1 MASQLTF
8 ADVQRRR
15 GPRLAVL
22 PDAARVEERLAL
34 LARAHGFVAGKIAC
48 SLADLER
55 ELVREARKAGRC
67 PAPASPQA
75 LALALREAAREH
87 SQGPFF
93 HIREQPGYARALGD
107 LLAALTQGLL
117 DPAELLA
124 LDVPE
129 RVQALARTLLAAR
142 GLLDAAGLV
151 EPQRAVRLAVEAVE
165 QRGPLPALL
174 ARAGELQFE
183 GILDWTPLRL
193 RLATALSSRLPVRVR
208 LPWSSDKPE
217 LTEALEATLRAFEKL
232 GDGPELALVD
242 PASGPLAPFLQRL
255 FAPSGPP
262 VDGPVELV
270 SCASSAAQAR
280 EVARRCAALLAAGAP
295 PESIAVSARAL
306 AGGVAEELC
315 AALDRLGIP
324 WRERR
329 GRPALPAAPVRLA
342 LSLLDLPEQDFPREP
357 LIDLLSSRLLWMR
370 EEGERLPPQVV
381 ARCLREAHVRDDAT
395 DGGYAGRLSAL
406 AARRQKKGQPVEAV
420 QETLARVQRTLAV
433 LRTLPRRAT
442 LREHG
447 AALLTVLSQW
457 GLQRRLRA
465 SEPDDSGPALERA
478 VAAALARDQAAVRA
492 LEEACVG
499 LARGAAQ
506 IGLQEKKFARAE
518 WAQLLS
524 QALEGASLPPGGA
537 RGGAVQLVEL
547 RELPERS
554 FDHLFVVGLVDGEL
568 PARPAADPLLS
579 DEDRRAVNRAAQ
591 KPVFRAPAEGAQA
604 TAVLPP
610 RQAEEPLLFHLALS
624 SARKSVALLW
634 QRADAQGRE
643 VLRSPFVDEVSR
655 ALGRSAG
662 DGLPIAWIPQPRDC
676 AGPSDLLARAAL
688 DAFAEP
694 AFRVSPP
701 PDAAAARRLLS
712 AVAGSALLPR
722 LRRIARAAQAERER
736 VRAFIREIE
745 PGRFSGRL
753 SGAAQEICSQQFRF
767 GPEAPVSAR
776 QLEEH
781 ATCGFRTF
789 GHRLLRIEVD
799 EEDDTELGARERGNL
814 LHRCLE
820 RFFRR
825 LRDEG
830 RLPLRG
836 VPEEL
841 ALLRQV
847 AAAEMDA
854 FAEEEHVGHRA
865 VWELKRGPLVEDLV
879 ALVETETGAQPLE
892 LERRFGYDDPDSWPA
907 LRIPPPDGGPD
918 VHVRGAI
925 DRIDRASNRAS
936 NRASDHASDHASDR
950 ASGRVDGGL
959 VVLDYKSSRIE
970 SLRRKVREGTLL
982 APEFQL
988 AIYAALLRQREPQAR
1003 VDAQYVSLRS
1013 ARRTPT
1019 LAEANFDVEALLEL
1033 DPTRRATL
1041 DKPNLAN
1048 AVFERVGKMRAGLFE
1063 VRPLDCDFCDLKPA
1077 CRLVALPTDPEENGG
1092 EVPRA

>member
-93 HIREQPGYARALGD
+93 HIREQPGDARALG
-107 LLAALTQGLL
+107 
-117 DPAELLA
+117 
-124 LDVPE
+124 
-129 RVQALARTLLAAR
+129 
-142 GLLDAAGLV
+142 

-295 PESIAVSARAL
+295 PGALPVSARAL
-306 AGGVAEELC
+306 AGGGAGGGV
-315 AALDRLGIP
+315 
-324 WRERR
+324 
-329 GRPALPAAPVRLA
+329 PAAP
-342 LSLLDLPEQDFPREP
+342 PPRGP
-357 LIDLLSSRLLWMR
+357 R
-370 EEGERLPPQVV
+370 GG
-381 ARCLREAHVRDDAT
+381 AGAT
-395 DGGYAGRLSAL
+395 R
-406 AARRQKKGQPVEAV
+406 AARPG
-420 QETLARVQRTLAV
+420 
-433 LRTLPRRAT
+433 
-442 LREHG
+442 EHG

-524 QALEGASLPPGGA
+524 EALEDASLPPGGA

-591 KPVFRAPAEGAQA
+591 RPVFRAPAEGAQA

-634 QRADAQGRE
+634 PRADAQGRE
-643 VLRSPFVDEVSR
+643 GLRSPFVDEGSR

-701 PDAAAARRLLS
+701 PDAAAARRL
-712 AVAGSALLPR
+712 
-722 LRRIARAAQAERER
+722 
-736 VRAFIREIE
+736 
-745 PGRFSGRL
+745 
-753 SGAAQEICSQQFRF
+753 
-767 GPEAPVSAR
+767 
-776 QLEEH
+776 
-781 ATCGFRTF
+781 
-789 GHRLLRIEVD
+789 
-799 EEDDTELGARERGNL
+799 
-814 LHRCLE
+814 
-820 RFFRR
+820 
-825 LRDEG
+825 
-830 RLPLRG
+830 
-836 VPEEL
+836 
-841 ALLRQV
+841 
-847 AAAEMDA
+847 
-854 FAEEEHVGHRA
+854 
-865 VWELKRGPLVEDLV
+865 
-879 ALVETETGAQPLE
+879 
-892 LERRFGYDDPDSWPA
+892 
-907 LRIPPPDGGPD
+907 
-918 VHVRGAI
+918 
-925 DRIDRASNRAS
+925 
-936 NRASDHASDHASDR
+936 
-950 ASGRVDGGL
+950 
-959 VVLDYKSSRIE
+959 
-970 SLRRKVREGTLL
+970 
-982 APEFQL
+982 
-988 AIYAALLRQREPQAR
+988 
-1003 VDAQYVSLRS
+1003 RS
-1013 ARRTPT
+1013 A
-1019 LAEANFDVEALLEL
+1019 
-1033 DPTRRATL
+1033 
-1041 DKPNLAN
+1041 
-1048 AVFERVGKMRAGLFE
+1048 G
-1063 VRPLDCDFCDLKPA
+1063 
-1077 CRLVALPTDPEENGG
+1077 
-1092 EVPRA
+1092 

>member
-93 HIREQPGYARALGD
+93 HIREQPGDARALG
-107 LLAALTQGLL
+107 
-117 DPAELLA
+117 
-124 LDVPE
+124 
-129 RVQALARTLLAAR
+129 
-142 GLLDAAGLV
+142 

-406 AARRQKKGQPVEAV
+406 AARRQKKGPPGEAV
-420 QETLARVQRTLAV
+420 
-433 LRTLPRRAT
+433 
-442 LREHG
+442 H
-447 AALLTVLSQW
+447 
-457 GLQRRLRA
+457 
-465 SEPDDSGPALERA
+465 
-478 VAAALARDQAAVRA
+478 
-492 LEEACVG
+492 
-499 LARGAAQ
+499 
-506 IGLQEKKFARAE
+506 
-518 WAQLLS
+518 
-524 QALEGASLPPGGA
+524 
-537 RGGAVQLVEL
+537 
-547 RELPERS
+547 
-554 FDHLFVVGLVDGEL
+554 
-568 PARPAADPLLS
+568 RP
-579 DEDRRAVNRAAQ
+579 
-591 KPVFRAPAEGAQA
+591 
-604 TAVLPP
+604 
-610 RQAEEPLLFHLALS
+610 
-624 SARKSVALLW
+624 
-634 QRADAQGRE
+634 
-643 VLRSPFVDEVSR
+643 
-655 ALGRSAG
+655 
-662 DGLPIAWIPQPRDC
+662 
-676 AGPSDLLARAAL
+676 
-688 DAFAEP
+688 
-694 AFRVSPP
+694 
-701 PDAAAARRLLS
+701 
-712 AVAGSALLPR
+712 
-722 LRRIARAAQAERER
+722 
-736 VRAFIREIE
+736 
-745 PGRFSGRL
+745 
-753 SGAAQEICSQQFRF
+753 
-767 GPEAPVSAR
+767 
-776 QLEEH
+776 
-781 ATCGFRTF
+781 
-789 GHRLLRIEVD
+789 
-799 EEDDTELGARERGNL
+799 
-814 LHRCLE
+814 
-820 RFFRR
+820 
-825 LRDEG
+825 
-830 RLPLRG
+830 
-836 VPEEL
+836 
-841 ALLRQV
+841 
-847 AAAEMDA
+847 
-854 FAEEEHVGHRA
+854 
-865 VWELKRGPLVEDLV
+865 
-879 ALVETETGAQPLE
+879 
-892 LERRFGYDDPDSWPA
+892 
-907 LRIPPPDGGPD
+907 
-918 VHVRGAI
+918 
-925 DRIDRASNRAS
+925 
-936 NRASDHASDHASDR
+936 
-950 ASGRVDGGL
+950 
-959 VVLDYKSSRIE
+959 
-970 SLRRKVREGTLL
+970 
-982 APEFQL
+982 
-988 AIYAALLRQREPQAR
+988 
-1003 VDAQYVSLRS
+1003 
-1013 ARRTPT
+1013 
-1019 LAEANFDVEALLEL
+1019 
-1033 DPTRRATL
+1033 
-1041 DKPNLAN
+1041 
-1048 AVFERVGKMRAGLFE
+1048 
-1063 VRPLDCDFCDLKPA
+1063 
-1077 CRLVALPTDPEENGG
+1077 
-1092 EVPRA
+1092 